1 MDTSHIIVHI
11 PKHYS
16 ENQRVAIHG
25 VIERAQNDPDNSFFG
40 YTYEFNDQ
48 AIAPNVDKVIVHSD
62 RNDQANLMLATD
74 ITLAAMA
81 AAEPL
86 DL

>member
-16 ENQRVAIHG
+16 EKQRVAIHG
-25 VIERAQNDPDNSFFG
+25 VIERAQNDPNNSFFG

-48 AIAPNVDKVIVHSD
+48 TIAPNEERVLVESD
-62 RNDQANLMLATD
+62 RNDQANLSLATD
-74 ITLAAMA
+74 VTLAAMA

>member
-1 MDTSHIIVHI
+1 MDKSHIIVHI

-16 ENQRVAIHG
+16 ERQRVAIHT
-25 VIERAQNDPDNSFFG
+25 VIERAQNDSDHSFFG

-48 AIAPNVDKVIVHSD
+48 TIAPNVDKVIVHSD
-62 RNDQANLMLATD
+62 RNEQANLMLATD